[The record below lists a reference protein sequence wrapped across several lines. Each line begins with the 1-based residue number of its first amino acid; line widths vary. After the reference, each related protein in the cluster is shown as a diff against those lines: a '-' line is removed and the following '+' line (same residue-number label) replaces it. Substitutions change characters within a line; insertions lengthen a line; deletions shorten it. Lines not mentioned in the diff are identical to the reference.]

1 MMNKMV
7 FRLLMVLSVFSVKAQ
22 QNVFLTIKPIYN
34 GQPLDMTQSYTHQG
48 QNLLF
53 DHFDY
58 YLSGIKLIHDGGQ
71 VLDLENQVF
80 LIEPTSFTI
89 YLGFLNVTVIEQI
102 SAFVGVPPNLN
113 TSSGT
118 DAVDITQYPSNHP
131 LSFQEPSM
139 YWGWTSGYMHM
150 IIGGNVDENADG
162 SFETLFEL
170 HNLGDANYRGFSL
183 PVIQTQ
189 TASDQV
195 DIYLNCQVDQW
206 VKDVSLSAA
215 GVSHGT
221 SGLNLEIM
229 KNVETEPVFVQA
241 LTAGISHNPERRG
254 EVKLTTNEL
263 SSTVT
268 WSGMEN
274 IDQLELIDMSGKTV
288 ISTEVS
294 WEKGNYTFDNPGRG
308 IFFVRLLDQ
317 NQALIQSVKCMLR

>member
-1 MMNKMV
+1 M
-7 FRLLMVLSVFSVKAQ
+7 
-22 QNVFLTIKPIYN
+22 
-34 GQPLDMTQSYTHQG
+34 
-48 QNLLF
+48 
-53 DHFDY
+53 
-58 YLSGIKLIHDGGQ
+58 
-71 VLDLENQVF
+71 DLENQVF

-102 SAFVGVPPNLN
+102 NAFVGVPSNLN

-118 DAVDITQYPSNHP
+118 DAIDITQYPSNHP

-170 HNLGDANYRGFSL
+170 HNLGDVNYRGFSL

-189 TASDQV
+189 TASNQV

-206 VKDVSLSAA
+206 VKDISLSTA

-221 SGLNLEIM
+221 TGLNLEIM

-241 LTAGISHNPERRG
+241 LTASNSHNPERRG
-254 EVKLTTNEL
+254 EVKLNTNET
-263 SSTVT
+263 SSTVI
-268 WSGMEN
+268 WSGMDN
-274 IDQLELIDMSGKTV
+274 IHQLELIDITGKIIVSSKVSG
-288 ISTEVS
+288 EN
-294 WEKGNYTFDNPGRG
+294 GNYTFDNPGGG

-317 NQALIQSVKCMLR
+317 NQGLIQSVKCMLR

>member
-1 MMNKMV
+1 MI
-7 FRLLMVLSVFSVKAQ
+7 FRLLIVLSIFSVKAQ
-22 QNVFLTIKPIYN
+22 QNVFLTIKPTYN

-58 YLSGIKLIHDGGQ
+58 YLSGIKLTHDGGQ

-102 SAFVGVPPNLN
+102 SAFVGVPSNLN

-118 DAVDITQYPSNHP
+118 DAIDITQYPSNHP

-170 HNLGDANYRGFSL
+170 HNLGDANYRGFTL

-206 VKDVSLSAA
+206 VKDITLSTV

-241 LTAGISHNPERRG
+241 LTAGVSHNPERRG
-254 EVKLTTNEL
+254 EVKLTTNEF

-268 WSGMEN
+268 WIGLEN
-274 IDQLELIDMSGKTV
+274 IDQLELIDLSGKTV
-288 ISTEVS
+288 ISDKVS
-294 WEKGNYTFDNPGRG
+294 WVKGNYTFINPGSG